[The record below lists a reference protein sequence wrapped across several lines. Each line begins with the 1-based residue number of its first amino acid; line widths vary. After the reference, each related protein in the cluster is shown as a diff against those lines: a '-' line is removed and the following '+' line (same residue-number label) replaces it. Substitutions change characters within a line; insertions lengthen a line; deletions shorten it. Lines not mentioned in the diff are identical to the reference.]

1 MKISWGKGIVI
12 AMSLF
17 IGFIV
22 SLSVILMTRQ
32 IDLDSE
38 DYYNKEIN
46 YQEEINQLN
55 NMKKLAVSPEVVV
68 KNNMLNIL
76 LPDKLPIEHAEIVL
90 SRPDNSNLDQK
101 FPIEGTRFFSIP
113 LEKLVKGKYNYEL
126 KFEANK
132 TSYLRKGEIYF

>member
-17 IGFIV
+17 ICFIV

-38 DYYNKEIN
+38 DYYKKEIN

>member
-38 DYYNKEIN
+38 DYYKMEIN

-55 NMKKLAVSPEVVV
+55 NMNKLAVSPEVVV

-101 FPIEGTRFFSIP
+101 FPIEGTQFFSIP

>member
-38 DYYNKEIN
+38 DYYKKEIN

-55 NMKKLAVSPEVVV
+55 NMNKLAVSPEVVV

-101 FPIEGTRFFSIP
+101 FPIEGTLFFSIP

>member
-38 DYYNKEIN
+38 DYYKKEIN

-55 NMKKLAVSPEVVV
+55 NMNKLAVSPEVVV

-101 FPIEGTRFFSIP
+101 FPIEGTQFFSIP